1 MNAVMNAALLLGGRG
16 HSWSMIS
23 MPKIWP
29 RKIVEGVVVIEV
41 AVVVVVVVVVVLP
54 FSESVNLICGSAP
67 LLLLMVRM
75 MVRWLEDGHFHFS
88 KNIFTMMESA
98 RKWERIFFFQI
109 SCVADIL

>member
-1 MNAVMNAALLLGGRG
+1 
-16 HSWSMIS
+16 MIL

-29 RKIVEGVVVIEV
+29 RKIVEGVSTCNHV
-41 AVVVVVVVVVVLP
+41 AVVVVVVVVVVLLVEVVVLP

-75 MVRWLEDGHFHFS
+75 MVRWLDDGHFHFS

-98 RKWERIFFFQI
+98 RKWERIFFLQI
-109 SCVADIL
+109 SCVADLL

>member
-1 MNAVMNAALLLGGRG
+1 MV
-16 HSWSMIS
+16 S

-29 RKIVEGVVVIEV
+29 RKIVEGVSSCNRV
-41 AVVVVVVVVVVLP
+41 AVVVVVVVVLLVEVVVLP

-98 RKWERIFFFQI
+98 RKWERIFFLQI
-109 SCVADIL
+109 SCVADLF

>member
-1 MNAVMNAALLLGGRG
+1 MV
-16 HSWSMIS
+16 S

-41 AVVVVVVVVVVLP
+41 AVVVVVVVVLLVEVVVLP

-109 SCVADIL
+109 SCVADIF

>member
-1 MNAVMNAALLLGGRG
+1 MV
-16 HSWSMIS
+16 S

-29 RKIVEGVVVIEV
+29 RKIVEGVSSCNRV
-41 AVVVVVVVVVVLP
+41 AVVVLLVEVVVLP

-75 MVRWLEDGHFHFS
+75 MVRWLEDGHFHFT

-109 SCVADIL
+109 SCVADIF